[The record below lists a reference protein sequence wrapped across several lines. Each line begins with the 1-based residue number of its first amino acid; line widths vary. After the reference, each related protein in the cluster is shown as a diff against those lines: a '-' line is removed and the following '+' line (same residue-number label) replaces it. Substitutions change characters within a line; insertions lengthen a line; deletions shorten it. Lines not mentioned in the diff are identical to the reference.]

1 MKLKSIL
8 SIVLMF
14 CVGAGVSAN
23 DEGTSA
29 TVKTRT
35 ATKKRTTTQKATSK
49 TGTAKKRTTT
59 SRSASSRVV
68 SSNLPGA
75 IGRDAFTSI
84 KRKVILKCI
93 GVAPEDNPSGYTEYE
108 IDIKWPTDIRLAGTG
123 GSGAIA
129 ERKQHDSRVEE
140 IQALMVHKLLDVYGT
155 SDMKAEID
163 KLVKPNSKRKIVSS
177 IPSSAY
183 AEFPDYIGCII
194 EPYLSCNKWICFELT
209 KDNGSS
215 TYVQWV
221 IIPRNQA
228 AWNRMEITL
237 ISALQPW
244 NYSDNVATDYWSQ
257 ISGLIK
263 ASSLNDGS
271 YDLIRQGNGVGIP
284 HAIRPEKTG
293 MSFIYYGNRGS
304 YIDVFVSYEKLK
316 PYIHVY
322 DLLAGGTGWVK
333 Y

>member
-1 MKLKSIL
+1 ML
-8 SIVLMF
+8 
-14 CVGAGVSAN
+14 CVATGLSAN
-23 DEGTSA
+23 DEGPSA

-35 ATKKRTTTQKATSK
+35 ATKKRTATPKTTSK
-49 TGTAKKRTTT
+49 TGAAKKRTAT
-59 SRSASSRVV
+59 SPPPSSRVA
-68 SSNLPGA
+68 SSNLPGT
-75 IGRDAFTSI
+75 IGRDSFTTI

-93 GVAPEDNPSGYTEYE
+93 GAAPEDNPSGYTEYE

-123 GSGAIA
+123 GSGDIA
-129 ERKQHDSRVEE
+129 EKKRHDSRVEE

-183 AEFPDYIGCII
+183 DEFPELLSYSIK
-194 EPYLSCNKWICFELT
+194 PYLACNKWICFELT
-209 KDNGSS
+209 KDNGFQSG
-215 TYVQWV
+215 TQWV
-221 IIPRNQA
+221 TIPRNQA

-244 NYSDNVATDYWSQ
+244 NYTNKVATDHWSQ

-263 ASSLNDGS
+263 AAALKNGS
-271 YDLIRQGNGVGIP
+271 YDFIRQGNVVGIP
-284 HAIRPEKTG
+284 DAIRPEKTG
-293 MSFIYYGNRGS
+293 LSFIYYGNRGAL
-304 YIDVFVSYEKLK
+304 IDVFVSYAKLK